1 METNDKPLNVLER
14 AVFMMDLD
22 GQNVAMTTVHPLSPL
37 EHVKLLKGVLLSFI
51 SSKIVVRLTQQLA
64 NYTWTRRSSRRGHA
78 HSGYLA

>member
-37 EHVKLLKGVLLSFI
+37 EHVKLLKGVLLTFI
-51 SSKIVVRLTQQLA
+51 
-64 NYTWTRRSSRRGHA
+64 
-78 HSGYLA
+78 